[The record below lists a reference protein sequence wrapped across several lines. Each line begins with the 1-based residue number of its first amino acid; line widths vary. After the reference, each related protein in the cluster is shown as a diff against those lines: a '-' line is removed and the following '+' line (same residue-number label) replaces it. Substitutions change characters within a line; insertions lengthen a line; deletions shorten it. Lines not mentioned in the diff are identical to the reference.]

1 MHAVAITWQY
11 HLHDEGRQEIGMRT
25 QKVVSSFSSTSLKLQ
40 LIKDPNPQTINQSK
54 QHKLNQKSRPK
65 SVNKQLISKK
75 KKHRSLPNIKTQIR
89 KSAQSLV
96 CGWGLGRRNRFM
108 IKKIKIKN
116 TVEENSLS
124 LSRVCNWVL
133 GFWEER
139 N

>member
-1 MHAVAITWQY
+1 
-11 HLHDEGRQEIGMRT
+11 MRT

-40 LIKDPNPQTINQSK
+40 LIKGPNPQTINQSK

-65 SVNKQLISKK
+65 SVNNQLISQKK
-75 KKHRSLPNIKTQIR
+75 KKNRSLPNIKTQIR
-89 KSAQSLV
+89 KSTQSLV
-96 CGWGLGRRNRFM
+96 CGWGLGRRNRFV

-124 LSRVCNWVL
+124 LSLSRVYNWVL

>member
-1 MHAVAITWQY
+1 
-11 HLHDEGRQEIGMRT
+11 MRT

-65 SVNKQLISKK
+65 SVNKQLISQKK
-75 KKHRSLPNIKTQIR
+75 NRSLPNIKTQIR
-89 KSAQSLV
+89 KSTQSLV

-124 LSRVCNWVL
+124 LSLSLSRVCNWVL

>member
-1 MHAVAITWQY
+1 
-11 HLHDEGRQEIGMRT
+11 MRT

-40 LIKDPNPQTINQSK
+40 LIKGPNPQTINQSK

-65 SVNKQLISKK
+65 SVNKQLISQKK
-75 KKHRSLPNIKTQIR
+75 KKKKNRSLPNIKIQIR
-89 KSAQSLV
+89 KSTQSLV

-124 LSRVCNWVL
+124 LSLSRVCNWVL

>member
-11 HLHDEGRQEIGMRT
+11 HFYNEGRQQEIGKRT

-65 SVNKQLISKK
+65 SVNKQLNSQKK
-75 KKHRSLPNIKTQIR
+75 KKNRSLPNIKTQIR
-89 KSAQSLV
+89 KSTQSLV

-124 LSRVCNWVL
+124 LSLSL
-133 GFWEER
+133 GSVTGF
-139 N
+139 